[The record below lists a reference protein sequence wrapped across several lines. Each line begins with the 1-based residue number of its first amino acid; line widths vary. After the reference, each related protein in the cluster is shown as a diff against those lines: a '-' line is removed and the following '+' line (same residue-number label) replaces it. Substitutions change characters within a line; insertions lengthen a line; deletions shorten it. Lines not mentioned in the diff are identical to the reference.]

1 MLSFIIAVI
10 LLMLAPG
17 PGILMIIN
25 SGINHGFKNGIHFVF
40 GVIVGANIVLLL
52 VILGLASIIFAY
64 PMLRLI
70 LLILSSAY
78 LFYLAI
84 NILRQSSNS
93 TLTKPTKRLNFFDG
107 IFLQLVNP
115 KNYMVQI
122 TLFSG
127 FLIWPNDL
135 IIELFFKILVANLI
149 WLPGHFAWLG
159 LGALIHTLDFA
170 PKTLKNIN
178 LFMAGLLISVIIL
191 AILNY

>member
-1 MLSFIIAVI
+1 MLSFITAVT

-17 PGILMIIN
+17 PALLMIIN
-25 SGINHGFKNGIHFVF
+25 LGINYGFKNGIRFVL
-40 GVIVGANIVLLL
+40 GVIIGANIVLLS
-52 VILGLASIIFAY
+52 VILGLASIIFTY
-64 PMLRLI
+64 PTLRLV

-78 LFYLAI
+78 LIYLAI
-84 NILRQSSNS
+84 NILQQNS
-93 TLTKPTKRLNFFDG
+93 TSTLKKTTKKLNFFDG

-115 KNYMVQI
+115 KNYIVQM

-135 IIELFFKILVANLI
+135 ILEMVFKISIANLI

-159 LGALIHTLDFA
+159 LGVLINTLDFSQ
-170 PKTLKNIN
+170 KTLKYIN
-178 LFMAGLLISVIIL
+178 LLMASLLISVIIL